1 VVFII
6 AFGATYIL
14 CSIKE
19 VIFSLS
25 DDHICSMALIPALN
39 YFDLFLDFFK
49 SEWKRHLQ
57 YTYSVS
63 L

>member
-39 YFDLFLDFFK
+39 YFDLFLDFFLK
-49 SEWKRHLQ
+49 VSGKGI
-57 YTYSVS
+57 YSTRTV
-63 L
+63 LA